1 MKKVILIWASF
12 FFISCNNLEN
22 CEVEIVNGFVY
33 KDKVL
38 YTGKCAYY
46 DYYTGNIVSSHEY
59 NKGKFHG
66 KWKFYFENG
75 QLETVGKFDN
85 GLRIG
90 KWNYYYQ
97 TICDNKNECETI
109 VSIANSFND
118 NNKYWKYILKKN
130 KDNEYLCYTQLF
142 IKDDLILEV
151 IEKFNNNLLEEKIIP
166 ENKIQEEYME
176 K

>member
-22 CEVEIVNGFVY
+22 CEVEIINGLVY
-33 KDKVL
+33 KDNVL

-46 DYYTGNIVSSHEY
+46 DYNTGNMVSSHEY

-75 QLETVGKFDN
+75 QLETVGNFDN

-97 TICDNKNECETI
+97 NGEKSQISVYLNGKKHGIWKVFDQDGKITSEHEWKDGVAIIDTTKSDNTELDIKIPGYKVTPITKEP
-109 VSIANSFND
+109 NSD
-118 NNKYWKYILKKN
+118 
-130 KDNEYLCYTQLF
+130 
-142 IKDDLILEV
+142 
-151 IEKFNNNLLEEKIIP
+151 
-166 ENKIQEEYME
+166 
-176 K
+176 